1 MRQRQQRPAPAIS
14 PCGRL
19 TQTVAA
25 DSVWRGASAAAER
38 LWASEESL
46 GCPADV
52 CTGIDPSK
60 VRPGPS
66 HWLGHGDPR
75 FADQLCRM
83 SMMGIKTGP
92 TAPGFCPS
100 DAGESSEA
108 EVRHR
113 LEEQVAALRLELRS
127 LKAA

>member
-1 MRQRQQRPAPAIS
+1 MFGGGQVCRRVVHDDAGTTRVNVGSRECVGAITCV
-14 PCGRL
+14 PLDR
-19 TQTVAA
+19 
-25 DSVWRGASAAAER
+25 
-38 LWASEESL
+38 
-46 GCPADV
+46 
-52 CTGIDPSK
+52 
-60 VRPGPS
+60 
-66 HWLGHGDPR
+66 
-75 FADQLCRM
+75 ADQLCRM

>member
-1 MRQRQQRPAPAIS
+1 MRQQRPAPAIS

-100 DAGESSEA
+100 DAGGPSEA

>member
-1 MRQRQQRPAPAIS
+1 MS
-14 PCGRL
+14 PRRAVHAAS
-19 TQTVAA
+19 TASTVAPPVVA
-25 DSVWRGASAAAER
+25 ARNAYNITWRFTGFTHNPENR
-38 LWASEESL
+38 YVVLL
-46 GCPADV
+46 GPNALDHNVPEACKI
-52 CTGIDPSK
+52 TG
-60 VRPGPS
+60 
-66 HWLGHGDPR
+66 GDPR

-100 DAGESSEA
+100 DAGASSEA

-113 LEEQVAALRLELRS
+113 LEEQVAALQLELRS